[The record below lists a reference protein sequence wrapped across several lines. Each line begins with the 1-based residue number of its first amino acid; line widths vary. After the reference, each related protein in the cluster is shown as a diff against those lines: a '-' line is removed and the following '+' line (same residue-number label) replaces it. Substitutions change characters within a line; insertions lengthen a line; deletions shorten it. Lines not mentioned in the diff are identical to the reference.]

1 VAHAGLP
8 RPPSRI
14 LSKASLLTAL
24 RALDADAGRRARV
37 LSLES
42 SFRSRIDA
50 GIAALPT
57 GDARFAKFSTSPYVL
72 LIHSRQRGYS
82 AIGQIEADILPAK
95 MFSSMETSAGKMIE
109 EVVLPAYGWQ
119 IVPSGMHSP
128 NSALDGLKFVPG
140 VACVATLKS
149 GPRCLND
156 EMAENFADAV
166 LSHAATWA
174 GDASAER
181 VEFTYGVLY
190 GTQKLSN
197 KKDWHILRNI
207 VEKVIDLRGTIVVPP
222 NGRWECT
229 VQLGGIEIVAT
240 VRIGMDWWE
249 YLGGYAGCAL
259 EIWVAMIRACIS
271 PGDVDDPAHQY
282 VIQDLGKIV
291 SLAGVAPDYN
301 VALLQRSQI
310 PWLFFIARHF
320 ADALTS

>member
-1 VAHAGLP
+1 VAHPGLP
-8 RPPSRI
+8 HPTPRT
-14 LSKASLLTAL
+14 LSKTSLLTAL
-24 RALDADAGRRARV
+24 RALDTDEGGRARV

-42 SFRSRIDA
+42 SFRTWIDA

-57 GDARFAKFSTSPYVL
+57 ENARFAKFSTSPYVL
-72 LIHSRQRGYS
+72 LIYSKRRGYS
-82 AIGQIEADILPAK
+82 AIRQIEADILPAK
-95 MFSSMETSAGKMIE
+95 VFSSMETSAGRMIE
-109 EVVLPAYGWQ
+109 EVALPTYGWEV
-119 IVPSGMHSP
+119 VPSGMHSP
-128 NSALDGLKFVPG
+128 NSALDGRKIVPG

-166 LSHAATWA
+166 LNHAATWA
-174 GDASAER
+174 GEANVER

-207 VEKVIDLRGTIVVPP
+207 AEKVVPLRGTVVVPP
-222 NGRWECT
+222 AGLWECT
-229 VQLGGIEIVAT
+229 VQLNGIEIAAT

-249 YLGGYAGCAL
+249 YLGGHAGCAL
-259 EIWVAMIRACIS
+259 EIWVAMIRACIP

-282 VIQDLGKIV
+282 VIQDLGGIV

-320 ADALTS
+320 ADTLTP